1 MMLSKLVKEEHLT
14 IGFAKTKWYI
24 TVSEYYQGMLQPKEK
39 DILTEL
45 LNEYDNEIVS
55 DTFLQYL
62 MPIWVWWMI

>member
-1 MMLSKLVKEEHLT
+1 
-14 IGFAKTKWYI
+14 
-24 TVSEYYQGMLQPKEK
+24 MLQPKEK

-62 MPIWVWWMI
+62 MPIWV